1 MYQRSR
7 LGEIR
12 WERYRRDTGTAYLLQ
27 QFMRIGMPISYIF
40 FVRKSSANSELGP
53 QHMPK
58 RVRQSTYPC
67 GPDDNQ
73 QSTTL
78 VTKEIF

>member
-1 MYQRSR
+1 
-7 LGEIR
+7 
-12 WERYRRDTGTAYLLQ
+12 
-27 QFMRIGMPISYIF
+27 MPISYIF